1 MEFIETEG
9 FTKAVREIKAEESL
23 RKLQLELVANPLKGA
38 LLQRTGGF
46 RKVRMAL
53 PNRGK
58 SSSARVIYLYLPL
71 NPTIIFAALYLK
83 KDRDTLSHEQEKQLQ
98 GIAKQFKS

>member
-9 FTKAVREIKAEESL
+9 FTEAVREIKAEESL
-23 RKLQLELVANPLKGA
+23 RKLQLELVANPSKGA

-53 PNRGK
+53 PSHGK
-58 SSSARVIYLYLPL
+58 SGSARVIYLYLL
-71 NPTIIFAALYLK
+71 
-83 KDRDTLSHEQEKQLQ
+83 
-98 GIAKQFKS
+98 